1 MDVVLTLLAS
11 FAFSVVAI
19 MALVIAILVAIFIL
33 VTLWALVRPVAVNLT
48 DKWVRWVERRTLW

>member
-1 MDVVLTLLAS
+1 MDMVLTLLAS
-11 FAFSVVAI
+11 FAVVVVAI